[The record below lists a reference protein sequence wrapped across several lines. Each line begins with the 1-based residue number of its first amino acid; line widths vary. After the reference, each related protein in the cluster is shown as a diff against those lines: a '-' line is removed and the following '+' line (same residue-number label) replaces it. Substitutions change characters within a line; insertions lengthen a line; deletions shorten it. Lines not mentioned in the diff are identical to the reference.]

1 MRRYLRPGLKR
12 AYSHT
17 SLHWLSS
24 VRTVDSHYLVNDK
37 LGLKCRLE
45 AESCHVPNER
55 FDACLH

>member
-1 MRRYLRPGLKR
+1 MRRYLRPGLEL
-12 AYSHT
+12 ANSDT

-24 VRTVDSHYLVNDK
+24 VRPVDSHYLVDDQ

-55 FDACLH
+55 FDARLH